1 MNSSN
6 LITIEKI
13 RLLKNWG
20 HAFRNYTNAYGV
32 ENLNAFNP

>member
-13 RLLKNWG
+13 QLLKKWW
-20 HAFRNYTNAYGV
+20 HAFRNYTNACGV